1 MERLRALDDGAARE
15 AYWQLQLPETCT
27 RFAPHLP
34 EVQRRP
40 PCAVTT
46 RASPRAGLFECSRP
60 SNQPVTDFTHALTHA
75 LIHTRTTPHPHHS
88 TAEPTPEPEPEPYQA
103 QRARFAELGAR
114 FAERTRQL
122 SEPSAVDESALLKAA
137 RQTAETAP
145 LLEWLRLLGAGLG
158 FFANFGV
165 RRPRPP
171 PRRPAACA
179 P

>member
-75 LIHTRTTPHPHHS
+75 LIHTHTTPHPNPHPS
-88 TAEPTPEPEPEPYQA
+88 PSPSPTRRSA
-103 QRARFAELGAR
+103 RDSRSSARA
-114 FAERTRQL
+114 
-122 SEPSAVDESALLKAA
+122 SPSARAS
-137 RQTAETAP
+137 
-145 LLEWLRLLGAGLG
+145 
-158 FFANFGV
+158 
-165 RRPRPP
+165 
-171 PRRPAACA
+171 
-179 P
+179 

>member
-60 SNQPVTDFTHALTHA
+60 SISPSPT
-75 LIHTRTTPHPHHS
+75 S
-88 TAEPTPEPEPEPYQA
+88 PTP
-103 QRARFAELGAR
+103 
-114 FAERTRQL
+114 
-122 SEPSAVDESALLKAA
+122 
-137 RQTAETAP
+137 
-145 LLEWLRLLGAGLG
+145 
-158 FFANFGV
+158 
-165 RRPRPP
+165 
-171 PRRPAACA
+171 
-179 P
+179 